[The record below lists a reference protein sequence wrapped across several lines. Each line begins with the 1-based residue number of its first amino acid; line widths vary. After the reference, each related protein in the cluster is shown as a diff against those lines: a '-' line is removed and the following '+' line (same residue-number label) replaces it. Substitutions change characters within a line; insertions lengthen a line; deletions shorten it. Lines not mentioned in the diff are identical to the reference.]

1 MIQRRKGLS
10 VIERIGS
17 QQMIHVK
24 SILQVEKK
32 MAAKCI
38 PPEIIHHRDSHFVR
52 FLGRTISNVA
62 ERNTNKRNKEL
73 A

>member
-1 MIQRRKGLS
+1 
-10 VIERIGS
+10 
-17 QQMIHVK
+17 MIHGK

-38 PPEIIHHRDSHFVR
+38 PPEIIHHPNSHFVR
-52 FLGRTISNVA
+52 FLCRTVSNVA
-62 ERNTNKRNKEL
+62 EKNTNKRNKEL